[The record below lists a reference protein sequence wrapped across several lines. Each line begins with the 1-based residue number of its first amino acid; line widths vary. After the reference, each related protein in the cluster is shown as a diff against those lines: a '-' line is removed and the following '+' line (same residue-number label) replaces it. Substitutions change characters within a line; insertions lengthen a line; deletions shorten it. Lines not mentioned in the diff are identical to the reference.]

1 MLSLISANVAFQRRL
16 TTKPRSNNIPSA
28 FSSFQEIL
36 LPFIRKLITRRI
48 ALSIYERIGLLAKYP
63 EFGRTG
69 RLPETRE
76 LVFAGLPYLA
86 IYRITE
92 ESIEVL
98 RILHGAQDWP

>member
-1 MLSLISANVAFQRRL
+1 MRLRWTDPAVRDLTSICDYLTEHGSPQLS
-16 TTKPRSNNIPSA
+16 
-28 FSSFQEIL
+28 
-36 LPFIRKLITRRI
+36 RRI
-48 ALSIYERIGLLAKYP
+48 ALSIYERIGLLVKYP

-86 IYRITE
+86 VYRLKEDGVEI
-92 ESIEVL
+92 L